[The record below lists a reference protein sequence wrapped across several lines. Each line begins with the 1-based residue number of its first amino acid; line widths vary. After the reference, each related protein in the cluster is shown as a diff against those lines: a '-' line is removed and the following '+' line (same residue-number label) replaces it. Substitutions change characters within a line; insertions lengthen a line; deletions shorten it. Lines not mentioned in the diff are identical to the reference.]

1 MERHSNIMY
10 ISKLHIPTCPHV
22 NVVVFSVIAL
32 IVDILS
38 LYVLLERGKSGP
50 APIMMEQLLVIAYHN
65 GFPSTPPFDDS
76 ECPISASLL
85 QPRKNLMERP
95 VLLS

>member
-1 MERHSNIMY
+1 MLYLERHSNIMY

-32 IVDILS
+32 IVDISS

-50 APIMMEQLLVIAYHN
+50 APMVKQLLVIA
-65 GFPSTPPFDDS
+65 
-76 ECPISASLL
+76 
-85 QPRKNLMERP
+85 
-95 VLLS
+95 